1 MDSKKV
7 IEKLFSIASKQ
18 QQMIMK
24 LAQAQ
29 DPNVAYLQQTA
40 EVAAMNLNT
49 GLPISIQV
57 SLGSAGTAPDEA
69 GVSTSPNYVIRVG
82 GLKNDKQK
90 MEFKSNLDRTLAIQK
105 PELSAGI
112 SVIYS

>member
-1 MDSKKV
+1 MDSKK
-7 IEKLFSIASKQ
+7 ILEKLFSIASKQ

-49 GLPISIQV
+49 GLPVSVQV
-57 SLGSAGTAPDEA
+57 SLGSPGSSTGD
-69 GVSTSPNYVIRVG
+69 GVQTSANYVIRVG
-82 GLKNDKQK
+82 GLKDERQK
-90 MEFKSNLDRTLAIQK
+90 VQFKTNLDKAISLQK

>member
-1 MDSKKV
+1 MDSKK
-7 IEKLFSIASKQ
+7 ILEKLFTIASKQ

-29 DPNVAYLQQTA
+29 DPNVAWLQSVA
-40 EVAAMNLNT
+40 EAAAMNLNT
-49 GLPISIQV
+49 GLPITVQV
-57 SLGSAGTAPDEA
+57 TLGASQTPPDA
-69 GVSTSPNYVIRVG
+69 GVTTSTNYTIRIG
-82 GLKNDKQK
+82 GLKDEKQK
-90 MEFKSNLDRTLAIQK
+90 VQFKTNLDRTIAVQK